1 MKGRNLSGR
10 SLKASVDHHG
20 GYVSASLQEG
30 AMGLSEMVPSP
41 LQNNMASAV
50 MAAKVKKYHPAMAT
64 GVGGKDPKLRGELV
78 SKYVPL
84 IKSVA
89 GRLSMKL
96 PPHVDQ
102 KDLLSAGIMGL
113 LDAIE
118 KFDETKGVPFKS
130 YAEFRIRGAMLDEL
144 RSMDWVPRS
153 VRKNAKTLEEAYR
166 QVEMRAMRPATDQ
179 EVARELGMELASFHR
194 LLDQT
199 KGVSVVSEDEIGDL
213 LSNREGGSL
222 WDIYQDASQNDPVS
236 AMGLTEL
243 REVIAQAIESL
254 PENERLVVTL
264 YYYEELTMK
273 EIGEVMEYTESR
285 ISQLHTKAV
294 IRLRN
299 KIRKYIE
306 TDGLPT

>member
-1 MKGRNLSGR
+1 
-10 SLKASVDHHG
+10 
-20 GYVSASLQEG
+20 
-30 AMGLSEMVPSP
+30 MGFSEMAPSP
-41 LQNNMASAV
+41 LQNNMAAAV
-50 MAAKVKKYHPAMAT
+50 TAAKVKRYHPAVSN
-64 GVGGKDPKLRGELV
+64 GFGGKDPKSRGELV
-78 SKYVPL
+78 TKYVPL

-166 QVEMRAMRPATDQ
+166 QVEIKAMRPATDQ
-179 EVARELGMELASFHR
+179 EVAQALGMELEPFHR

-199 KGVSVVSEDEIGDL
+199 KGVSIVSEDEIGDL

-222 WDIYQDASQNDPVS
+222 WDIYQDAGHSDPVAS
-236 AMGLTEL
+236 MGLTEL

-299 KIRKYIE
+299 KIRRYIE
-306 TDGLPT
+306 TDGLPA